1 LGRKGG
7 GKREINRNKQLRN
20 INRHTE
26 KRMTR
31 NRHTEGIAERQT
43 PAEIHRVQTYRQSG
57 SDKQGMKCTD
67 DREASSQV
75 G

>member
-1 LGRKGG
+1 MLAWERQKERNRQKQLG
-7 GKREINRNKQLRN
+7 EINRDAD
-20 INRHTE
+20 

-57 SDKQGMKCTD
+57 SDKQGMKGTN
-67 DREASSQV
+67 DREAGSQV